1 MAIIDNLKF
10 KNFSNNFFI
19 STASFFQPKFDCYL
33 ANSKSEIKKAQRLRY
48 KIFFN
53 ERNGQKI
60 FNLSSFKRD
69 ADKFDKYSDHI
80 IVTFKASKF
89 SKTKI
94 VGTYRL
100 LQQKV
105 ALQQSGFYS
114 SEEFNLNTLYK
125 SADKPLNALEL
136 SRSCVSLKFRKKNV
150 LHLMWSKINEY
161 VQHNKNDV
169 LFGMASF
176 LEENPNLIKEEL
188 SYLYQK
194 FLMPENI
201 RVDAIFSKKTE
212 MNLISTEGMSE
223 ISIIK
228 RLPPLIKAYLRLGAK
243 IGDGAVVDKLFKTT
257 DVFIYLSF
265 NSIKPEYLK
274 KFSL

>member
-19 STASFFQPKFDCYL
+19 STANFFQPQFKCYL

-69 ADKFDKYSDHI
+69 ADKFDKYCDHI
-80 IVTFKASKF
+80 IVTFKAS
-89 SKTKI
+89 
-94 VGTYRL
+94 
-100 LQQKV
+100 
-105 ALQQSGFYS
+105 
-114 SEEFNLNTLYK
+114 
-125 SADKPLNALEL
+125 KPLNALEL
-136 SRSCVSLKFRKKNV
+136 SRSCVSFKFRKKNV

-161 VQHNKNDV
+161 VQYNKNDV

-176 LEENPNLIKEEL
+176 LEENPDIIKEEL

-194 FLMPENI
+194 FIMPENI

-212 MNLISTEGMSE
+212 MNLIPTEGISE

-228 RLPPLIKAYLRLGAK
+228 KLPPLIKAYLRLGAK

-257 DVFIYLSF
+257 DVFIYLPF

>member
-10 KNFSNNFFI
+10 KNFSNNFFV

-53 ERNGQKI
+53 ERNGQRI

-89 SKTKI
+89 SKTKV

-105 ALQQSGFYS
+105 ALQQCGFYS

-125 SADKPLNALEL
+125 SQDRTQNGLVL
-136 SRSCVSLKFRKKNV
+136 SRSCVSLQFRKKYV

-176 LEENPNLIKEEL
+176 LEENPIV
-188 SYLYQK
+188 
-194 FLMPENI
+194 I
-201 RVDAIFSKKTE
+201 
-212 MNLISTEGMSE
+212 
-223 ISIIK
+223 
-228 RLPPLIKAYLRLGAK
+228 
-243 IGDGAVVDKLFKTT
+243 
-257 DVFIYLSF
+257 
-265 NSIKPEYLK
+265 
-274 KFSL
+274 

>member
-1 MAIIDNLKF
+1 MVIIDNLKTKYLP
-10 KNFSNNFFI
+10 KNFFV
-19 STASFFQPKFDCYL
+19 STRNFFQPVFNCYL
-33 ANSKSEIKKAQRLRY
+33 ANSKSEIRKAQRLRY

-80 IVTFKASKF
+80 IVTFKTSKF

-105 ALQQSGFYS
+105 ALQQCGFYS

-125 SADKPLNALEL
+125 SQDRPQNGLEL
-136 SRSCVSLKFRKKNV
+136 SRSCVSQQFRKKNV

-176 LEENPNLIKEEL
+176 LEENPDVIKEEL

-212 MNLISTEGMSE
+212 MNLVPTESISDF
-223 ISIIK
+223 SIIK
-228 RLPPLIKAYLRLGAK
+228 KLPPLIKAYLRLGAK

-257 DVFIYLSF
+257 DVFIYLPF
-265 NSIKPEYLK
+265 KAIKPEYLK

>member
-1 MAIIDNLKF
+1 MAIIKNLKIQ
-10 KNFSNNFFI
+10 NLTNNFFV
-19 STASFFQPKFDCYL
+19 STSNFFQPVFDCYL
-33 ANSKSEIKKAQRLRY
+33 ANSKSEIRKAQRLRY

-53 ERNGQKI
+53 ERNGQRI

-125 SADKPLNALEL
+125 
-136 SRSCVSLKFRKKNV
+136 
-150 LHLMWSKINEY
+150 
-161 VQHNKNDV
+161 
-169 LFGMASF
+169 
-176 LEENPNLIKEEL
+176 
-188 SYLYQK
+188 
-194 FLMPENI
+194 
-201 RVDAIFSKKTE
+201 
-212 MNLISTEGMSE
+212 
-223 ISIIK
+223 
-228 RLPPLIKAYLRLGAK
+228 
-243 IGDGAVVDKLFKTT
+243 
-257 DVFIYLSF
+257 
-265 NSIKPEYLK
+265 
-274 KFSL
+274 

>member
-1 MAIIDNLKF
+1 MAFIDNLKTKYLPKDF
-10 KNFSNNFFI
+10 FVSTSN
-19 STASFFQPKFDCYL
+19 FFQPVFDCYL
-33 ANSKSEIKKAQRLRY
+33 ANSKSEIRKAQRLRY

-105 ALQQSGFYS
+105 ALQQCGFYS

-125 SADKPLNALEL
+125 SQDRPQNGLEL
-136 SRSCVSLKFRKKNV
+136 SRSCVSQQFRKKNV

-176 LEENPNLIKEEL
+176 LEENPNVIKEEL
-188 SYLYQK
+188 LK
-194 FLMPENI
+194 VCLIFLLLK
-201 RVDAIFSKKTE
+201 SCLHLLK
-212 MNLISTEGMSE
+212 LI
-223 ISIIK
+223 
-228 RLPPLIKAYLRLGAK
+228 
-243 IGDGAVVDKLFKTT
+243 
-257 DVFIYLSF
+257 
-265 NSIKPEYLK
+265 
-274 KFSL
+274 

>member
-19 STASFFQPKFDCYL
+19 STANFFQPQFECYL

-69 ADKFDKYSDHI
+69 ADKFDKYCDHI

-89 SKTKI
+89 SKTKV

-105 ALQQSGFYS
+105 ALQQNGFYS

-125 SADKPLNALEL
+125 SPDKPLNALEL
-136 SRSCVSLKFRKKNV
+136 SRSCVSFKFRKKNV

-161 VQHNKNDV
+161 VQYNKNDV

-176 LEENPNLIKEEL
+176 LEENPDIIKEEL

-194 FLMPENI
+194 FIMPENI
-201 RVDAIFSKKTE
+201 RVDAIFSKRTE
-212 MNLISTEGMSE
+212 MNLIPTEGISE

-228 RLPPLIKAYLRLGAK
+228 KLPPLIKAYLRLGAK

-257 DVFIYLSF
+257 DVFIYLPF